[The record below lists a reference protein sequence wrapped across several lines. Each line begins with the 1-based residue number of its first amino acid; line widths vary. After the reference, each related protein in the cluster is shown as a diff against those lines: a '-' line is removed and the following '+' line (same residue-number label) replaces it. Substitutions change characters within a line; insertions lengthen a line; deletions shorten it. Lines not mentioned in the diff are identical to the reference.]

1 MNYCIIHRRFILLHE
16 LHELMNR
23 EIDKKKYI
31 RMTENLHVIPLQRFT
46 TIEQG
51 SASYE
56 LQHYYYTT
64 I

>member
-16 LHELMNR
+16 LMNR
-23 EIDKKKYI
+23 EIDKKNYI

-56 LQHYYYTT
+56 LQHYYYYYTT